1 MRLFPQLITT
11 ERSVIYKSK
20 ILLEEEQAV
29 IEDALNDLCDM
40 PEPSAEERE
49 ASDQK
54 LRKML
59 DELKQKRAHQ

>member
-1 MRLFPQLITT
+1 MRLFPQSRTT
-11 ERSVIYKSK
+11 ERNVIYKSK

-29 IEDALNDLCDM
+29 IEDALNNLCDM
-40 PEPSAEERE
+40 PEPSAEDRE

-59 DELKQKRAHQ
+59 GELEQKRAHQ

>member
-1 MRLFPQLITT
+1 
-11 ERSVIYKSK
+11 VIYKSK